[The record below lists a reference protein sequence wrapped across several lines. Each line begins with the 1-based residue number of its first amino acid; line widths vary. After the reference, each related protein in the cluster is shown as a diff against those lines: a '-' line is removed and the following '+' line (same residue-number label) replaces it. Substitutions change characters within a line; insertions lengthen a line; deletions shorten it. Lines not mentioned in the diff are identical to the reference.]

1 MKPWAVQWTNT
12 RSSVKKLSKL
22 STEEKWSLA
31 LFVTATVLSF
41 TRQLYQEI
49 LPGLKPA
56 YVFIICAVL
65 SFMITDKKGNRLL
78 SWKSVQSKIIW
89 ELIYIFAGGLAAGT
103 LINNSGAAEAIGTIV
118 SRVGLNGGMATVF
131 VVVLLTMLLS
141 DVTSNTATAAVSIPI
156 VISIM
161 QGGGIDPLPYVY
173 VATIGINLSFML
185 PTSIRAIPVGYG
197 LQPRYMLKEGIQIS
211 MIMLVLMTV
220 CGYVLFIM

>member
-1 MKPWAVQWTNT
+1 
-12 RSSVKKLSKL
+12 
-22 STEEKWSLA
+22 
-31 LFVTATVLSF
+31 
-41 TRQLYQEI
+41 
-49 LPGLKPA
+49 
-56 YVFIICAVL
+56 
-65 SFMITDKKGNRLL
+65 MITDKKGNRLL